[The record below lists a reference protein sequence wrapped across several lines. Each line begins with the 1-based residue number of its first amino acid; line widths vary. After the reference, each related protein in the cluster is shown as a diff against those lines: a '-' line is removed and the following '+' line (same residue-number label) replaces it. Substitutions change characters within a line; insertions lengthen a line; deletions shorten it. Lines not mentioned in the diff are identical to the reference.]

1 MLALHTSLR
10 RGQDDHVAVIRCVD
24 GSTLEVRP
32 VAVLDL
38 DGAPYEVTL
47 QLLRDG
53 EPFGDVGE
61 RCGYFLSGT
70 ARRLRAARAQDPE
83 SFPSSSVEAG
93 IRSYAVDETADPT
106 RVWSA
111 LSRYLPRDR
120 ELFAFR
126 ARDPDDPGTVGELRA
141 GLQEER
147 TWLPGPP
154 GRWRIDCRAVL
165 EAWGTGGVG
174 VRAVLSSEQL
184 QGFLDALVAD
194 CAAVG
199 VRYDLDEEVGQ
210 PRRPVG

>member
-1 MLALHTSLR
+1 
-10 RGQDDHVAVIRCVD
+10 VD

-32 VAVLDL
+32 LPVLDL
-38 DGAPYEVTL
+38 HGTPYEVTL
-47 QLLRDG
+47 QMSRNG

-61 RCGYFLSGT
+61 RCGFFLAGT
-70 ARRLRAARAQDPE
+70 ARRLRSARAEDPD

-93 IRSYAVDETADPT
+93 VRSYAADETADPG
-106 RVWSA
+106 RIWSA

-120 ELFAFR
+120 ELFSFR

-141 GLQEER
+141 ALEEER

-165 EAWGTGGVG
+165 EAWGAGGVG

-184 QGFLDALVAD
+184 QVFLDTLLAE
-194 CAAVG
+194 CAAGG

>member
-1 MLALHTSLR
+1 VAQV
-10 RGQDDHVAVIRCVD
+10 RGVD
-24 GSTLEVRP
+24 GSVLDVRP
-32 VAVLDL
+32 VPVRDL
-38 DGAPYEVTL
+38 DGTPYEVTL

-61 RCGYFLSGT
+61 RCGYFLAGT
-70 ARRLRAARAQDPE
+70 ARRLRDARGEDPG
-83 SFPSSSVEAG
+83 SFPSSSMEAG
-93 IRSYAVDETADPT
+93 VRSYAVDETAEPST
-106 RVWSA
+106 LWSV

-120 ELFAFR
+120 ELFSFR
-126 ARDPDDPGTVGELRA
+126 ARDPDDLGTVGELRV
-141 GLQEER
+141 GLEEER

-154 GRWRIDCRAVL
+154 AGWHIDCRAVL
-165 EAWGTGGVG
+165 EAWGAAGIG

-184 QGFLDALVAD
+184 QVFLDALVAE